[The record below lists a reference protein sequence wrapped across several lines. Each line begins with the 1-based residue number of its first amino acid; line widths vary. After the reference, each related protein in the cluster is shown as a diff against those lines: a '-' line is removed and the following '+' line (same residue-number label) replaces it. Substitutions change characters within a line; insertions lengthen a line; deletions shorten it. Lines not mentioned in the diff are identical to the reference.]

1 MARTGRPK
9 KQIDQAQFEKLCG
22 IFCSRDDICDF
33 FEVSKDTLI
42 RWCKETYNATFE
54 TVYKK
59 YSSKGRCSLRRFQF
73 NIAEKN
79 AAMAIFLGKN
89 YLGQTDKDPLDLKL
103 IGTRIAALEA
113 GQCDV
118 IDDKTRAEVEKLFN
132 NCAPVEQII
141 EETDDEKAD
150 GEAENR

>member
-42 RWCKETYNATFE
+42 RWCKATYNETFE

-59 YSSKGRCSLRRFQF
+59 LSAKGRSSLRRFQF
-73 NIAEKN
+73 ALAEKN

-89 YLGQTDKDPLDLKL
+89 YLGQTDRDPLELKYL
-103 IGTRIAALEA
+103 EARIAALEA
-113 GQCDV
+113 GQSILSSDES
-118 IDDKTRAEVEKLFN
+118 I
-132 NCAPVEQII
+132 
-141 EETDDEKAD
+141 DEKIEYIRNVLKGD
-150 GEAENR
+150 KQKDE

>member
-9 KQIDQAQFEKLCG
+9 KQIDKAQFEKLCG

-42 RWCKETYNATFE
+42 RWCKATYNATFE
-54 TVYKK
+54 TIYKK
-59 YSSKGRCSLRRFQF
+59 YSSKGRCSLRRYQF

-89 YLGQTDKDPLDLKL
+89 YLGQTDRDPLELKYL
-103 IGTRIAALEA
+103 EARIAALEA
-113 GQCDV
+113 GQSILSSDES
-118 IDDKTRAEVEKLFN
+118 IEDK
-132 NCAPVEQII
+132 I
-141 EETDDEKAD
+141 EYIRNVLKGDKQKDE
-150 GEAENR
+150 